1 MIELI
6 SKEKI
11 ESSVNR
17 IANQINFDYEDRNP
31 LFISVLSGSFVFLSD
46 LIRKINI
53 DIEIDFI
60 KVNSYKNLKST
71 EKINFKF
78 DLSTKIKNRNIII
91 IEDIIDTGL
100 TINTIYN
107 YFLQLKPKSI
117 SIATLLFK
125 KDRSNLN
132 FDIDYVGFN
141 IPLDFVVGYGLDYNQ
156 KLRNMDSIFLLENKD
171 L

>member
-1 MIELI
+1 MIEFI

-11 ESSVNR
+11 DNSVKR
-17 IANQINFDYEDRNP
+17 IACQINSDFRYRNP
-31 LFISVLSGSFVFLSD
+31 LFISVLSGSFIFFSD

-60 KVNSYKNLKST
+60 KVNSYKKLKST

-78 DLSTKIKNRNIII
+78 DLSTKINNRNIII

-100 TINTIYN
+100 TINAIYN
-107 YFLQLKPKSI
+107 YFLQLKPRSI

-132 FDIDYVGFN
+132 FNIDYIGFN

-156 KLRNMDSIFLLENKD
+156 KLRNLDSIFLLENKD